1 MRVSWRGA
9 EVPLG
14 TPQAKS
20 VFAVLLL
27 ARGEPVTRDRIA
39 SELWADT
46 PPATAKVKIQG
57 LVSQLRRALP
67 EPLIRTEGSGYVLR
81 APGAV
86 LDVDVF
92 AGQVAEARRLVDE
105 GWAEAGA
112 GKLADALAL
121 WRGPALADVPV
132 PAARQAAGQWEE
144 QRLAAIGDRM
154 AADLELRRCDA
165 VAAELPDLIAANPF
179 REQLR
184 SHLMTAL
191 ARCGRIPE
199 ALRAYR
205 DWYEVLRDELGVP
218 PSPEMRALHCGIL
231 RAEPG
236 LRPSSYSTWRR
247 PGVPAQLPPVP
258 ADFVGRQAEQTE
270 LTRRLASFPVQVVTA
285 SGGVGKSLLAIRV
298 AHRVKGD
305 YPDGTILVRLRATG
319 TEPMTTLAAL
329 SHCLQALDVP
339 ADMLPAGVGEC
350 AELFQ
355 DMMSSRRVLL
365 VLDDAVDR
373 RQVSRLLPRQS
384 RSAVIITARRPI
396 DGLPNYPLG
405 PMSTEDI
412 QELFA
417 RKGCAA
423 SNDVLEL
430 CQGIPLAAV
439 IVAGRLADRP
449 DADPAR
455 SLAQEYTE
463 DGAVRAAFLFAHGL
477 LGPRHETLFR
487 RLGLLAGV
495 DFGSWVAEV
504 LLDGPADGLL
514 DDLARCHM
522 VQRVAPGR
530 YRLHDLLRSFAQEK
544 ALPSERDP
552 GATRL
557 LGAWLWLAEQAA
569 AKLPGSLLRPAPG
582 DAPRYP
588 VPVEI
593 GDPYAWFEREHVGLS
608 AAVDLAA
615 ELGMGAMAWEIAVV
629 TAGYFD
635 HRGLRGD
642 WFRCY
647 QRALP
652 AARAA
657 GEDRGVAALLRGI
670 GQLWIYWDDLDR
682 AMAVLTESRSISE
695 RIGDLPGVARA
706 IAATAAVHRERN
718 QYEQGLVVGR
728 QALDLLTRAGDRQGA
743 IQARCGLAI
752 CCLNLDRPGE
762 AESWLDAAL
771 RDCGTLGD
779 GHRMASVLQAQAQLH
794 LKRDDVPSALRC
806 LTKAMEM
813 LSTIR
818 DERCTANARLLLGQA
833 YASLGDHEA
842 ARNTLINASIQY
854 VHTGNGAG
862 EAKCARLLGTLTA
875 R

>member
-1 MRVSWRGA
+1 
-9 EVPLG
+9 
-14 TPQAKS
+14 
-20 VFAVLLL
+20 
-27 ARGEPVTRDRIA
+27 
-39 SELWADT
+39 
-46 PPATAKVKIQG
+46 
-57 LVSQLRRALP
+57 
-67 EPLIRTEGSGYVLR
+67 
-81 APGAV
+81 
-86 LDVDVF
+86 
-92 AGQVAEARRLVDE
+92 
-105 GWAEAGA
+105 
-112 GKLADALAL
+112 
-121 WRGPALADVPV
+121 
-132 PAARQAAGQWEE
+132 
-144 QRLAAIGDRM
+144 
-154 AADLELRRCDA
+154 
-165 VAAELPDLIAANPF
+165 
-179 REQLR
+179 
-184 SHLMTAL
+184 MTAL

-199 ALRAYR
+199 ALQAYR

-218 PSPEMRALHCGIL
+218 PSPEMRALHCEIL

-258 ADFVGRQAEQTE
+258 ADFVGRKAEQTE
-270 LTRRLASFPVQVVTA
+270 LTRRLASSPVQVVTA
-285 SGGVGKSLLAIRV
+285 SGGVGKSLLAIRI
-298 AHRVKGD
+298 AHRVKAD
-305 YPDGTILVRLRATG
+305 YPDGTIFVRLRATG
-319 TEPMTTLAAL
+319 AEPMTTLAAL

-339 ADMLPAGVGEC
+339 ADMLPAGAGEC
-350 AELFQ
+350 VELFQ

-365 VLDDAVDR
+365 VLDDAVDH

-396 DGLPNYPLG
+396 DGLPHYPLG

-417 RKGCAA
+417 RKGCTAG
-423 SNDVLEL
+423 NDVLEL
-430 CQGIPLAAV
+430 CQGVP
-439 IVAGRLADRP
+439 
-449 DADPAR
+449 
-455 SLAQEYTE
+455 
-463 DGAVRAAFLFAHGL
+463 
-477 LGPRHETLFR
+477 HEVLFR
-487 RLGLLAGV
+487 RLGLLAGM
-495 DFGSWVAEV
+495 DFDSWVAGV

-530 YRLHDLLRSFAQEK
+530 YRLHDLLRSFAQER
-544 ALPSERDP
+544 ALPTERES

-593 GDPYAWFEREHVGLS
+593 GDPYAWFEREHAGLS

-642 WFRCY
+642 WFWY
-647 QRALP
+647 HQRALP
-652 AARAA
+652 VARAA
-657 GEDRGVAALLRGI
+657 GEDRGTAALQRGI
-670 GQLWIYWDDLDR
+670 GQLWIYWDDLDQ
-682 AMAVLTESRSISE
+682 AMTALTESRSISE

-718 QYEQGLVVGR
+718 QYEQGFAVGR
-728 QALDLLTRAGDRQGA
+728 QALALLIRAGDRQGA
-743 IQARCGLAI
+743 TQARCGLAI
-752 CCLNLDRPGE
+752 CCLNLGLLGE
-762 AESWLDAAL
+762 AGSWLDAAL
-771 RDCGTLGD
+771 LDCGTLGD
-779 GHRMASVLQAQAQLH
+779 DHRLASVLQVQAQLH
-794 LKRDDVPSALRC
+794 LQRDDVSSALRC
-806 LTKAMEM
+806 LIKAME
-813 LSTIR
+813 LLNAVR
-818 DERCTANARLLLGQA
+818 DERCAANARLLLGQA

-842 ARNTLINASIQY
+842 ARSTLINASIQY

-862 EAKCARLLGTLTA
+862 EAKCARLLGTLTV